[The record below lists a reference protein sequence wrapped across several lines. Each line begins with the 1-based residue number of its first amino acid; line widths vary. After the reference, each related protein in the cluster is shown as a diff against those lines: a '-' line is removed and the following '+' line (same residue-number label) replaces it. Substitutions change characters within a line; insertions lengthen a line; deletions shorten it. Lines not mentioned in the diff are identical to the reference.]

1 MDELIHEFRTPVRD
15 PDGHLY
21 RARALGRARKDGTW
35 IGWLEFAPVGFGGMA
50 RHTPRE
56 TTQPGPAALLYW
68 ALGIEP
74 VYLEGA
80 VARAGPRARVSSR
93 CGRAHRACPPSAS
106 RPCGRPSSSRSRRGS
121 RGRSNRARARSAR
134 DARADRSVPAV

>member
-15 PDGHLY
+15 PDGHRY
-21 RARALGRARKDGTW
+21 RVRALGRARKDGTW

-80 VARAGPRARVSSR
+80 VARAVATRAGSAASSR
-93 CGRAHRACPPSAS
+93 
-106 RPCGRPSSSRSRRGS
+106 
-121 RGRSNRARARSAR
+121 
-134 DARADRSVPAV
+134 

>member
-1 MDELIHEFRTPVRD
+1 MSARRSSNEPVTKRSLARPLRRAQAMDEVIHEFRTPVRD

-21 RARALGRARKDGTW
+21 RVRALGRARKDGTW

-56 TTQPGPAALLYW
+56 TTQPSPAALLYW

-80 VARAGPRARVSSR
+80 VARAVATRAGSAASSR
-93 CGRAHRACPPSAS
+93 
-106 RPCGRPSSSRSRRGS
+106 
-121 RGRSNRARARSAR
+121 
-134 DARADRSVPAV
+134 